1 MDTFETYQSE
11 SRQRVLKSDKRKY
24 DSMVALVVRSLWKQR
39 NARVFG
45 NVRLQLSTDQLVN
58 AIGEEFKLWEIAR
71 TGGSTIVARE

>member
-1 MDTFETYQSE
+1 
-11 SRQRVLKSDKRKY
+11 
-24 DSMVALVVRSLWKQR
+24 MVALVVRSLWKQR

-71 TGGSTIVARE
+71 IGGAL